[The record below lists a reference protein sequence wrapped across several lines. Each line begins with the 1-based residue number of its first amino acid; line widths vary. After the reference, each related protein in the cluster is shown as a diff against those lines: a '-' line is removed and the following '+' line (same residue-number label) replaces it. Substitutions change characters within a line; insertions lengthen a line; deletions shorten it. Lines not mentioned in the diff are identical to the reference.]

1 MPVEIPG
8 KSPSG
13 TNSYGGSSYNG
24 WQWPDWFGGVMRGI
38 GGAYNDISGTTANN
52 IFASEEAEK
61 ARSFNSAKAEK
72 NRDWQ
77 TYMSN
82 TAYQRA
88 VEDMKA
94 AGLNPAS
101 IGGQMASTPSGA
113 AASANSAAAASS
125 GNGGFLGMVARVA
138 ALALGRSLF
147 NKFSHSAEAA
157 ADNHAL
163 VGAKISKMASEEAL
177 AAAKLDDVLSAKKP
191 HVGRPLFDGMQ

>member
-8 KSPSG
+8 KTPGG
-13 TNSYGGSSYNG
+13 TNGYGGSSYGG

-38 GGAYNDISGTTANN
+38 GGVYNDISGTTANN
-52 IFASEEAEK
+52 IFNSEEAEK
-61 ARSFNSAKAEK
+61 ARLFNSAEAQK

-77 TYMSN
+77 EYMSN

-94 AGLNPAS
+94 AGINPAT
-101 IGGQMASTPSGA
+101 IGGQAASTPSGA
-113 AASANSAAAASS
+113 AATGNSASSAASGS
-125 GNGGFLGMVARVA
+125 NGGIPGMIGRIA
-138 ALALGRSLF
+138 ALAIGRALF
-147 NKFSHSAEAA
+147 AKFSHSAESA

-177 AAAKLDDVLSAKKP
+177 AASKAESMRAKWNWDHSEPTD
-191 HVGRPLFDGMQ
+191 